1 MMIAKIFYPVRLLV
15 VTVSSSSLRP
25 GRRSGQRSP
34 ATVARVAR
42 AARAGAAPVG
52 TRRRAGAGPGAGSGS
67 TWPPTSMSGKRR
79 KKILRPNNLIVWK
92 YPKHP
97 INSDKLRKNG
107 RKKQV
112 RIEEQQ
118 QQGAGGRDAVTLM
131 DANLTMNFK

>member
-1 MMIAKIFYPVRLLV
+1 MC
-15 VTVSSSSLRP
+15 
-25 GRRSGQRSP
+25 
-34 ATVARVAR
+34 
-42 AARAGAAPVG
+42 
-52 TRRRAGAGPGAGSGS
+52 
-67 TWPPTSMSGKRR
+67 
-79 KKILRPNNLIVWK
+79 K

-118 QQGAGGRDAVTLM
+118 QQLGAGGKDAVTLM

>member
-1 MMIAKIFYPVRLLV
+1 MSAKIFYPVRLLV
-15 VTVSSSSLRP
+15 VTVSSSSSPRP

-34 ATVARVAR
+34 AT
-42 AARAGAAPVG
+42 AARAGAAPAG
-52 TRRRAGAGPGAGSGS
+52 TRGRAGAGPGASSGS

-112 RIEEQQ
+112 RIEDQQ
-118 QQGAGGRDAVTLM
+118 QQGAGGREAVTLM

>member
-1 MMIAKIFYPVRLLV
+1 MSAKIFDLVRLSL
-15 VTVSSSSLRP
+15 VTVSSSSQRP
-25 GRRSGQRSP
+25 GRLSGRRSP
-34 ATVARVAR
+34 APTAT
-42 AARAGAAPVG
+42 AGAAPSG

-79 KKILRPNNLIVWK
+79 KKILRPNNLIVCK

-118 QQGAGGRDAVTLM
+118 QQLGAGGKDAVTLM

>member
-1 MMIAKIFYPVRLLV
+1 M
-15 VTVSSSSLRP
+15 VTVSSSSSPRP

-34 ATVARVAR
+34 ATVAR
-42 AARAGAAPVG
+42 AGAAQAG
-52 TRRRAGAGPGAGSGS
+52 TRGRAGAGPGAGSGS

-112 RIEEQQ
+112 RIEDQQ
-118 QQGAGGRDAVTLM
+118 QQGAGGREAVTLM

>member
-1 MMIAKIFYPVRLLV
+1 MSAKIFDLVRLSL
-15 VTVSSSSLRP
+15 VTVSSSSQRP
-25 GRRSGQRSP
+25 GRRSGRRSP
-34 ATVARVAR
+34 APTAT
-42 AARAGAAPVG
+42 AGAAPAG
-52 TRRRAGAGPGAGSGS
+52 TRPRAGAGPGAGSGS

-79 KKILRPNNLIVWK
+79 KKILRPNNLIVCK

-112 RIEEQQ
+112 RIEEKQQ
-118 QQGAGGRDAVTLM
+118 LGAGGKDAVTLM

>member
-1 MMIAKIFYPVRLLV
+1 MSAKIFDLVRLSL
-15 VTVSSSSLRP
+15 VTVSSSSQRP
-25 GRRSGQRSP
+25 GRLSGRRSP
-34 ATVARVAR
+34 APTAT
-42 AARAGAAPVG
+42 AGAAPAG

-79 KKILRPNNLIVWK
+79 KKILRPNNLIVCK

-118 QQGAGGRDAVTLM
+118 QLGAGGKDAVTLM

>member
-1 MMIAKIFYPVRLLV
+1 MMMIAKIFYPVRLLV

-34 ATVARVAR
+34 ATVAR
-42 AARAGAAPVG
+42 AARAGAAPAG